1 LAEPITENI
10 AAPYLFQETEPER
23 EIRNLSHTI
32 SGLQITMDNFQTN
45 MQDLI
50 ERRSEIGTTIFEE
63 QQQELE
69 RQLAETK
76 TQLTE
81 LQARYDKFPEEIR
94 RSSAAKA
101 EQIQQFQNHL
111 TQGATYFF
119 LFLIIFTLVL
129 VGKKIRKFLG
139 LTKKKSEE
147 TLIKIQ
153 ERVEAMNAE
162 LQVQKVAQALE
173 QISRERLSRKTKKI
187 KEEKLDLEELHVDE
201 QPERFSSSRKRSGK
215 N

>member
-1 LAEPITENI
+1 
-10 AAPYLFQETEPER
+10 
-23 EIRNLSHTI
+23 
-32 SGLQITMDNFQTN
+32 MDNFQTN

-63 QQQELE
+63 QHQELE

-119 LFLIIFTLVL
+119 LFLVIFALIL

-139 LTKKKSEE
+139 LTKKKPEE
-147 TLIKIQ
+147 TLKKIQ
-153 ERVEAMNAE
+153 EQVSAMNTE
-162 LQVQKVAQALE
+162 LQVQKVAQTLE
-173 QISRERLSRKTKKI
+173 QIRQERLAKKTKKV
-187 KEEKLDLEELHVDE
+187 KSQGEKLNVDE
-201 QPERFSSSRKRSGK
+201 QSEKVAESWAEKESERDRPRF